1 MEIKTQGIVLKTVK
15 YGEDR
20 LIADI
25 LTREAGRVAVALR
38 ISSSKQSKSKRSLFQ
53 PLNILDL
60 DIVQTP
66 RQQLATVREAR
77 LAIPYIS
84 IPFDVAKLSIA
95 FFVAEFLH
103 HATREAHC
111 DPPLY
116 DFVVQSITWLDLADE
131 GTVNFHLM
139 FMLRLSRF
147 LGFMPDMESYAPHS
161 VFDLREGRFVSTMPL
176 HPDVLL
182 EEDAK
187 NLLTLMRMTPATLHV
202 FRLSRADRNRI
213 VDAILLFYTLHIP
226 AFGTL
231 KSLEVLRNP

>member
-1 MEIKTQGIVLKTVK
+1 M
-15 YGEDR
+15 
-20 LIADI
+20 
-25 LTREAGRVAVALR
+25 
-38 ISSSKQSKSKRSLFQ
+38 
-53 PLNILDL
+53 
-60 DIVQTP
+60 
-66 RQQLATVREAR
+66 
-77 LAIPYIS
+77 
-84 IPFDVAKLSIA
+84 AKLSIA

>member
-1 MEIKTQGIVLKTVK
+1 MDIKTQGIVLRTVR

-25 LTREAGRVAVALR
+25 LTREAGRMSIALR
-38 ISSSKQSKSKRSLFQ
+38 ISNSKQSKARRSLFQ

-60 DIVQTP
+60 DILQTP
-66 RQQLATVREAR
+66 RQQLATVKEAR
-77 LAIPYIS
+77 LSIPYIS
-84 IPFDVAKLSIA
+84 IPFDAAKLSIA

-111 DPPLY
+111 DTPLY
-116 DFVVQSITWLDLADE
+116 DFVVQSLKWLDLSGE

-147 LGFMPDMESYAPHS
+147 LGFMPDMESYAPQS
-161 VFDLREGRFVSTMPL
+161 IFDLREGRFATVMPL

-182 EEDAK
+182 EDDAR
-187 NLLTLMRMTPATLHV
+187 NLLTLMRMSPATMHL
-202 FRLSRADRNRI
+202 FRLSRTDRNRI

-231 KSLEVLRNP
+231 KSLEVLRS